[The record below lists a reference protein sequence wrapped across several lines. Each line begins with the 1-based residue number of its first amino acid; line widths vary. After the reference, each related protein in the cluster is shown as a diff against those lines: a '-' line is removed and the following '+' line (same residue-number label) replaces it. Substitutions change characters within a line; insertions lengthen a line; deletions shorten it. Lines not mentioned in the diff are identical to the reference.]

1 MVMQGHVQKASA
13 QLVAHIAVQKRGAGA
28 ATAGFAVKPRAAAMA
43 MIAIAWT
50 ILFRDFMRL
59 TSCKL

>member
-1 MVMQGHVQKASA
+1 MVMQGHVQK
-13 QLVAHIAVQKRGAGA
+13 HIAVQKRGAGA